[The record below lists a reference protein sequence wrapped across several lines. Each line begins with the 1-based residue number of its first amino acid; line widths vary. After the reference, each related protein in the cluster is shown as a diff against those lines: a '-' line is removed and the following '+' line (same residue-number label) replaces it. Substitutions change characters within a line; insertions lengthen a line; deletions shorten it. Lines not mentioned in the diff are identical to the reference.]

1 LSKALLTFSILR
13 KSSVQQE
20 FHSLVK
26 DDISDIKA
34 MYERNP
40 EREEERLLRHQLEH
54 ELTWRYFDRY
64 LPDQGSVLEVG
75 AASGRYTLDLARRG
89 YTVTAVDLSETLTA
103 LGRRKTEEASLAS
116 KVYHLVGEARDL
128 CVAEGEQY
136 DAALVM
142 GPLYHVFV
150 ESERR
155 TVLRQVFD
163 LLRPGSV
170 IFTAFISRLGIWGDV
185 MGRQPGLIR
194 DQVVVRGLLENGHD
208 PPDHIVGEF
217 RGYFAAVEEIAPLH
231 ESAGFETLVVAGV
244 EPAIGSDDG
253 LYNALQ
259 GRERSLWLDHLYAI
273 SAKPSI
279 VGASRHLLYIGRKP
293 KQEKTVVAT
302 AEVQY
307 AA

>member
-1 LSKALLTFSILR
+1 M
-13 KSSVQQE
+13 
-20 FHSLVK
+20 K

-40 EREEERLLRHQLEH
+40 QREEERLLRHQLEH

-64 LPDQGSVLEVG
+64 LPAQGHILEIG

-89 YTVTAVDLSETLTA
+89 YRVTALDLSGTLTA
-103 LGRRKTEEASLAS
+103 LGRKKAEEAGLAGQ
-116 KVYHLVGEARDL
+116 VHHLVGDARDL
-128 CVAEGEQY
+128 CLLEGERY

-170 IFTAFISRLGIWGDV
+170 LFTAFISRLGIWGDV

-194 DQVVVRGLLENGHD
+194 DQAVIGGLLENGQD

-217 RGYFAAVEEIAPLH
+217 RGYFATVEEIAPLH

-244 EPAIGSDDG
+244 EPAVGADDG
-253 LYNALQ
+253 LYNRLQ
-259 GRERSLWLDHLYAI
+259 GRERTLWLDHLYAI

-279 VGASRHLLYIGRKP
+279 AGASRHLLYIGRKP
-293 KQEKTVVAT
+293 
-302 AEVQY
+302 
-307 AA
+307 